1 MTTMIRND
9 NDDHHDHDDHD
20 KYDEDDENEE
30 QEEDVHEGA
39 CAMTGYVRC
48 RQES

>member
-1 MTTMIRND
+1 M
-9 NDDHHDHDDHD
+9 
-20 KYDEDDENEE
+20 DEDEDED
-30 QEEDVHEGA
+30 EEDEDEGDEDPES